1 MSSHPQRDANVEQSE
16 RPITVYVAVGSNLAI
31 AAAKF
36 AAALITGSSAMLAEA
51 IHSVVDTGNELLLLL
66 GIRRSARPADALHP
80 FGHGKEL
87 YFWSLI
93 VAILL
98 FGLGGGMSIYE
109 GISHLQH
116 PVEIR
121 DPTWNYVVLG
131 VAFIAEGASWVIAVR
146 KLLEGRREGQSAW
159 RTMRTSKDPTVYTVV
174 AEDSAALAGVL
185 VAFLGVLL
193 GHRLHDPYLDG
204 TASIVIGLILATV
217 AGYLAVESR
226 DLLVGESAG
235 TDVVEDIRALAEA
248 DPAVV
253 QASRPLTMHFGP
265 DRVLLNLDIEFRP
278 ELTADEVAAAVDR
291 LEARIR
297 KEHPSIRRIFIEAE
311 ALTRRGAGRG
321 VGLDA
326 ADVGDAEPEQGEQP
340 HRTRDNGR

>member
-66 GIRRSARPADALHP
+66 GIRRSARPADTLHP

-131 VAFIAEGASWVIAVR
+131 VAFVAEGASWVIAVR

>member
-16 RPITVYVAVGSNLAI
+16 RPITVYAAVGSNLAI

-66 GIRRSARPADALHP
+66 GIRRSVRPADALHP

-131 VAFIAEGASWVIAVR
+131 VAFVAEGTSWVIAVR

-297 KEHPSIRRIFIEAE
+297 EAHPSIRRIFIEAE
-311 ALTRRGAGRG
+311 ALTRRSAGRG
-321 VGLDA
+321 LGLDA
-326 ADVGDAEPEQGEQP
+326 TVVHDTKPGQEEQP
-340 HRTRDNGR
+340 HKTKDNGR